1 MSNLNMLKRQHS
13 EVLTIIDNI
22 ENLIMDGDLDA
33 NAKEISSNMNMMAGK
48 LKMHLMSEDK
58 FLYPNLMKSNRV
70 EVRNIA
76 QTFNNEMGNVSDM
89 FTDFVQK
96 HNTATKI
103 LQNKES
109 FLMESKKIFKIIK
122 DRISKEDCELYPL
135 LED

>member
-96 HNTATKI
+96 HNTATKF